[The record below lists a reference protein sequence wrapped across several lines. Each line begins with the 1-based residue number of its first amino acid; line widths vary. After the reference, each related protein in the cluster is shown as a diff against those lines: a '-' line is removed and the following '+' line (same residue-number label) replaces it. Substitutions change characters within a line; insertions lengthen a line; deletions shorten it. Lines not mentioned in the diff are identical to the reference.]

1 MLKETVFTAD
11 NRRII
16 IMDSITK
23 VAAEDKGSIVVA
35 ASHGG
40 ASSGEFALEVP
51 LDLVILND
59 AGVGKDQAGIASLAM
74 LDARDIACATVSHDS
89 ARIGD
94 ARDMWESG
102 VISRANRVAAAMGV
116 KQGQAIKDVL
126 PRLLQRGGPE

>member
-1 MLKETVFTAD
+1 MLKEAVLEKKG
-11 NRRII
+11 RRIL

-23 VAAEDKGSIVVA
+23 VTPDDEGSFVVA

-51 LDLVILND
+51 LALVVLND
-59 AGVGKDQAGIASLAM
+59 AGIGKDEAGVASLAM
-74 LDARDIACATVSHDS
+74 LEARGVPGATVGHDT

-102 VISRANRVAAAMGV
+102 IVSRVNKQAAAMGLAV
-116 KQGQAIKDVL
+116 GETLHDRL
-126 PRLLQRGGPE
+126 PTLLNA

>member
-1 MLKETVFTAD
+1 MLKDVVHAAAG
-11 NRRII
+11 RRIV

-23 VAAEDKGSIVVA
+23 VAPEDAGSFVVA

-51 LDLVILND
+51 LALVVLND
-59 AGVGKDQAGIASLAM
+59 AGIGKDQAGIAALAM
-74 LDARDIACATVSHDS
+74 LEARGVPAATVSHDS

-102 VISRANRVAAAMGV
+102 VISRVNQPARALGLAE
-116 KQGQAIKDVL
+116 GQSLNQTL
-126 PRLLQRGGPE
+126 PTLP

>member
-1 MLKETVFTAD
+1 MLKDVVHAAGG
-11 NRRII
+11 RRIV

-23 VAAEDKGSIVVA
+23 VAPEDAGSFVVA

-51 LDLVILND
+51 LALVVLND
-59 AGVGKDQAGIASLAM
+59 AGIGKDQAGIAALAM
-74 LDARDIACATVSHDS
+74 LEARGVPAATVSHDS

-102 VISRANRVAAAMGV
+102 VISRVNQPARALGLAE
-116 KQGQAIKDVL
+116 GQSLNQTL
-126 PRLLQRGGPE
+126 PTLP

>member
-1 MLKETVFTAD
+1 MLKEAVLTAGS
-11 NRRII
+11 RRII

-23 VAAEDKGSIVVA
+23 VAAEDQGAFVVA

-51 LDLVILND
+51 LGLVVLND
-59 AGVGKDQAGIASLAM
+59 AGIGKDQAGIASLGM
-74 LDARDIACATVSHDS
+74 LEGRGVPGATISHES

-102 VISRANRVAAAMGV
+102 VISRVNIQAEALGLKEGQGI
-116 KQGQAIKDVL
+116 KQVL
-126 PRLLQRGGPE
+126 SDLLRKG

>member
-1 MLKETVFTAD
+1 MLKEAVLTSG

-23 VAAEDKGSIVVA
+23 VTAEDQGAFVVA

-51 LDLVILND
+51 LGLVVLND
-59 AGVGKDQAGIASLAM
+59 AGIGKDQAGIASLGM
-74 LDARDIACATVSHDS
+74 LERHGVPCATVSHDS

-94 ARDMWESG
+94 SRDMWESG
-102 VISRANRVAAAMGV
+102 VISRVNIQAEALGLKEGQGI
-116 KQGQAIKDVL
+116 KQVL
-126 PRLLQRGGPE
+126 GDLLRKG

>member
-1 MLKETVFTAD
+1 MLKEAVLTAGS
-11 NRRII
+11 RRII

-23 VAAEDKGSIVVA
+23 VTAEDEGAFVVA

-51 LDLVILND
+51 LRLVVLND
-59 AGVGKDQAGIASLAM
+59 AGIGKDQAGIASLGM
-74 LDARDIACATVSHDS
+74 LERHGVAGATVSHES

-102 VISRANRVAAAMGV
+102 VISRVNIQAGALGLREGQGI
-116 KQGQAIKDVL
+116 KQVL
-126 PRLLQRGGPE
+126 GELLRKG